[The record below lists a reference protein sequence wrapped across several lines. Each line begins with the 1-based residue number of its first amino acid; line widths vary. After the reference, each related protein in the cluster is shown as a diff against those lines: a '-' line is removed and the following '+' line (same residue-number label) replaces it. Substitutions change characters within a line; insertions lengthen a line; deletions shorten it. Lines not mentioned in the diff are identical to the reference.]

1 MIKERDVS
9 PVVDPQHQ
17 AVPNLSEGE
26 QEIGDIVV
34 VGVREKQSNLSENR
48 LSIDPGGSWF
58 QAYRAPAGGLS
69 DALPKFLRDLLNIP
83 TTITIGDDFDAH
95 HVKLAQEAIKRLASM
110 PLFKQAYEDMLSKN
124 LNIDFH
130 VVTRS
135 DQLGQASDFGNTQG
149 RNQDKTVSAG
159 AKIDIY
165 INLNRLG
172 EVISDYLFQVTIMH
186 ELIHAFG
193 NPQWSNRLDAP
204 GSKWD
209 YEIYNAAFSHSA
221 QMNGSSMMEVTGS
234 AGGWLQGTIDG
245 AILVGSQSSDDIAT
259 VSAGNTIFSG
269 DGDDRISISVAGLSS
284 IRDDGGYDT
293 LVVRDALNISSL
305 SARLSLDGQD
315 MAIYNDGAMIALL
328 TGFATDGT
336 FEAVQVGT
344 SIVSLASLVDRTNSA
359 PIVQDRF
366 VEIHGTYQ
374 GLIGDIL
381 GYDPDGDLIE
391 FQITEISGA
400 YSDRSW
406 RIDDGKVFADFLR
419 EDMPGSEFTIIR
431 LSATDGLSNA
441 SMELTVRWASDDSP
455 NPELSHYVGPS
466 QWPGIDVV
474 RSVDFSSLAI

>member
-1 MIKERDVS
+1 MADRQLQTGQMS
-9 PVVDPQHQ
+9 PEV
-17 AVPNLSEGE
+17 E
-26 QEIGDIVV
+26 QEVGDIDV

-48 LSIDPGGSWF
+48 LSIDPGGSWL
-58 QAYRAPAGGLS
+58 QTYRAPAGGMS
-69 DALPKFLRDLLNIP
+69 DAIPKFLRDLLNIP

-110 PLFKQAYEDMLSKN
+110 PQFKQAYEDMLSKN
-124 LNIDFH
+124 LDIDFH

-135 DQLGQASDFGNTQG
+135 DQLQKSSDFGNTKG
-149 RNQDKTVSAG
+149 LNQDKTVSAG

-165 INLNRLG
+165 INLNRPG

-193 NPQWSNRLDAP
+193 NPQWSDRLDAP

-209 YEIYNAAFSHSA
+209 YEIYNAGFSHSA
-221 QMNGSSMMEVTGS
+221 QVNGSSMMEVTGS
-234 AGGWLQGTIDG
+234 AGGWLKGTIDG

-259 VSAGNTIFSG
+259 VSAGNTVFSG
-269 DGDDRISISVAGLSS
+269 DGDDRISISIAGLSD

-293 LVVRDALNISSL
+293 LVVRDASDISSL
-305 SARLSLDGQD
+305 SARWSSDGQD

-328 TGFATDGT
+328 AGFATDGA

-344 SIVSLASLVDRTNSA
+344 TIVSLASLVDRTNSA
-359 PIVQDRF
+359 PVVQDRF

-391 FQITEISGA
+391 FRITEISGA
-400 YSDRSW
+400 HSDRSW

-419 EDMPGSEFTIIR
+419 EDMPGNEFTIIR
-431 LSATDGLSNA
+431 ISAADGISNA
-441 SMELTVRWASDDSP
+441 SMEMTVRWASDDSP
-455 NPELSHYVGPS
+455 NPELAHYIGLPLSPS
-466 QWPGIDVV
+466 IEID
-474 RSVDFSSLAI
+474 RSVDSSGLVL